1 MPDGFVPLAS
11 LLRPIVVEPV
21 DPSLPVSTT
30 AAGTPDEAIAR
41 AGTLEAEY
49 DENLCAAR
57 RFRAALADAL
67 EVAVG
72 RLLREIANDVL
83 ARELRLASADVASVV
98 AHALARFDGEKVLSL
113 RVHPSELGTL
123 PELGLEKIA
132 DESLAPGDAVIELH
146 SGTIDL
152 RLPARLEAALSVVS
166 AP

>member
-11 LLRPIVVEPV
+11 FLRPVVVEPV
-21 DPSLPVSTT
+21 VPSLPVSTP
-30 AAGTPDEAIAR
+30 AAGASDEAIAR

-67 EVAVG
+67 EVGVA

-83 ARELRLASADVASVV
+83 VRELRLASADVASIVV
-98 AHALARFDGEKVLSL
+98 HALARFDGEKVLSL
-113 RVHPSELGTL
+113 RVHPSELGRL
-123 PELGLEKIA
+123 RELEFEKIA

-152 RLPARLEAALSVVS
+152 RLPARLEAALSAAS
-166 AP
+166 TP